1 MATTTK
7 YLNGFAESITANQA
21 SVINEYIKQTL
32 INNKL
37 KFEEVFDKQKLVH
50 INYYLDHSENPN
62 QIRQKYSNFTISFFK
77 NEVISGIY
85 RRYDK
90 ETYNLKNE
98 LIEKHIEVYNDGS
111 PYPIYYRA
119 LDPLTSQLVYF
130 EKSYFDEQNNI
141 TYEFIYDDLTGN
153 FEKLT
158 VLDPNNVV
166 DTDHHI
172 ILPNEIGVGNN
183 PYNFTWQGFE
193 YYKNA
198 EPIIPI

>member
-85 RRYDK
+85 RKYDK
-90 ETYNLKNE
+90 E
-98 LIEKHIEVYNDGS
+98 
-111 PYPIYYRA
+111 IYI
-119 LDPLTSQLVYF
+119 S
-130 EKSYFDEQNNI
+130 KC
-141 TYEFIYDDLTGN
+141 
-153 FEKLT
+153 
-158 VLDPNNVV
+158 
-166 DTDHHI
+166 
-172 ILPNEIGVGNN
+172 
-183 PYNFTWQGFE
+183 
-193 YYKNA
+193 
-198 EPIIPI
+198 